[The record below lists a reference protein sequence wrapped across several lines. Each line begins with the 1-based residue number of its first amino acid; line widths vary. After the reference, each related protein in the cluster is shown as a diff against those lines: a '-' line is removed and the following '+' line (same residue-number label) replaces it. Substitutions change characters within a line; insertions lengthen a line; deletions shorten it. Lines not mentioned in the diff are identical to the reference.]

1 MCWDDSFNSD
11 SEFTLQSNIMPLNLA
26 NTPSMLYTTFQ
37 CILNFCT
44 LWNFFTGQKKTWTIA
59 SPTITRGTPL
69 RTGDNFHGLIMFD
82 WQKVVIFDC
91 LNHAWHDP
99 KRHIVQAF
107 KLVNLQWVT
116 SLEVCETA
124 FWGKLPRTLT
134 IETPGKNSEKIPR
147 TPTFCFPNVLGVCKL
162 DQQRLLSLISRKATS
177 KVPPKDQ
184 KLGPRD

>member
-1 MCWDDSFNSD
+1 
-11 SEFTLQSNIMPLNLA
+11 
-26 NTPSMLYTTFQ
+26 MLYTTFQ

-44 LWNFFTGQKKTWTIA
+44 LWNFFTGQKTWTIA

-147 TPTFCFPNVLGVCKL
+147 TPTFCFPDVLGVCKL